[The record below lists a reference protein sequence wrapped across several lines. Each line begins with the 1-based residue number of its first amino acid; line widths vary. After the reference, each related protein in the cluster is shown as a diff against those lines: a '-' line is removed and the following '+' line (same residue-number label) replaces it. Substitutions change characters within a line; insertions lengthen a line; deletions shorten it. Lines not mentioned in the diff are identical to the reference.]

1 MSVAGGNYYDLKY
14 ADAYSIN
21 YKYVDNVIVRNI
33 HRRGKEVY
41 VWTIN
46 NKTNLENMMLLDV
59 DNIITDDPGMVKD
72 SMYETYSG
80 GLFSY
85 IVRRFAFK

>member
-21 YKYVDNVIVRNI
+21 YRFIDNMIVNNI
-33 HRRGKEVY
+33 HKRGKEIY
-41 VWTIN
+41 VWTVN
-46 NKTNLENMMLLDV
+46 NKVTLENMMLLNV
-59 DNIITDDPGMVKD
+59 DNVITDNPGFVKD
-72 SMYETYSG
+72 SMYETYRG